1 MYSAR
6 LTELLASIDARL
18 AAANTTI
25 GTMNTNLATLVS
37 RSTPYTLT
45 FEDDDNSTLACSL
58 IREHGDTL
66 DLDTPV
72 TLATGATVFVG
83 DVIEFAATGEEGYD
97 PAVSVNDAAV
107 ELDESGKY
115 KMTVA
120 GNIAAACV
128 GEEEA

>member
-18 AAANTTI
+18 ATI
-25 GTMNTNLATLVS
+25 NTNLAAVALRT
-37 RSTPYTLT
+37 TPFALT
-45 FEDDDNSTLACSL
+45 FSDDDNSTLAASL

-83 DVIEFAATGEEGYD
+83 DVIEFAATGETGYD
-97 PAVSVNDAAV
+97 PVVTINGAAV

-120 GNIAAACV
+120 GNTVAVCT
-128 GEEEA
+128 GEA